1 MEEARQSQLVDR
13 MIRAARLER
22 TLYTEV
28 SADVPASR
36 QAVFVVVATAV
47 ASAIAYFLSRLF
59 PPLGIFGASVAGSDI
74 GTFSGDVV
82 TDGLVVGLLVS
93 PILSI
98 IGWLAWS
105 AVAWFVGTRMISTT
119 ARDVGFMQVAR
130 AMGFAQ
136 APGVM
141 AIITFIPVL
150 GFIIQ
155 IGIWLWLLATSFF
168 ATRESMRLTDGQALV
183 TMIVGFIA
191 FVIVVLIIGG
201 VLVASTVGSAL
212 VGAPTTT

>member
-1 MEEARQSQLVDR
+1 MEEVRQSQLVDR
-13 MIRAARLER
+13 MIRGARLER

-28 SADVPASR
+28 SADVRASR
-36 QAVFVVVATAV
+36 QAVLVVVTAAV

-59 PPLGIFGASVAGSDI
+59 SPLELFGASVAGSDV
-74 GTFSGDVV
+74 GTFSGDLV
-82 TDGLVVGLLVS
+82 TDGLVVGLIVS
-93 PILSI
+93 PALSI

-119 ARDVGFMQVAR
+119 AQDVEFMQVAR

-183 TMIVGFIA
+183 TMTVGFIA
-191 FVIVVLIIGG
+191 FMIVVLIIGG
-201 VLVASTVGSAL
+201 VLVTSTAGSAL
-212 VGAPTTT
+212 IGPPTTT